1 MKAKSLT
8 AAALAL
14 CLLAPAGCG
23 GGKAKSPKDAAK
35 NFVNSLLKDD
45 KDLFFSSVY
54 YGDAD
59 KEMVE
64 AQFETMAAMTQFAV
78 KFEKAYGTG
87 KFKGS
92 KPVIT
97 EEDLADLEVEGSGDT
112 AVARTPSGS
121 EDIKLIKKDG
131 AWYVDISDSMPKGA
145 QDAETKKALVTM
157 AEAIRKVTA
166 NIGKEGY
173 DEKKI
178 MGEFMGA
185 MMSAA
190 MSARGG

>member
-8 AAALAL
+8 AAALVL
-14 CLLAPAGCG
+14 CLLAAAGCG
-23 GGKAKSPKDAAK
+23 GKKAKSPKDAAK
-35 NFVNSLLKDD
+35 NFGNSLLKND
-45 KDLFFSSVY
+45 KDLFLSSVY

-59 KEMVE
+59 KELVE
-64 AQFETMAAMTQFAV
+64 AQFEMMAAMTEFVV

-97 EEDLADLEVEGSGDT
+97 EEDLENLEVEGSGDT
-112 AVARTPSGS
+112 AVARSPAGG
-121 EDIKLIKKDG
+121 EDINLIKKDG
-131 AWYVDISDSMPKGA
+131 IWYVDISDAMPEGA
-145 QDAETKKALVTM
+145 QVAQAKKALGPM
-157 AEAIRKVTA
+157 AEGIRKVSA

-173 DEKKI
+173 DEQKI
-178 MGEFMGA
+178 MGEFMAA
-185 MMSAA
+185 MMGAA